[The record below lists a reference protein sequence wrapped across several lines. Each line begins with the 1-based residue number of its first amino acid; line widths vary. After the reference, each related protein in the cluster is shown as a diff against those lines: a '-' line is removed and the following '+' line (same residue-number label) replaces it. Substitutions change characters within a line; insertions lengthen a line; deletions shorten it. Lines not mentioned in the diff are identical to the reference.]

1 MERAKPR
8 VGLFLTC
15 LVDFFRPSV
24 GRAARRLLERAGADV
39 VTPPGAVCCGQPAYN
54 SGDRKT
60 AQALAERVIAALAP
74 FDQVVVPSGSCAGML
89 RVHYPK
95 LFPGRKDAAAL
106 AAKTREL
113 SEYLAQQP
121 GFVPPGK
128 RAAAVAYHDSCS
140 SLRELGVAAAPR
152 ALLRNAGVAVREL
165 NAAQACCG
173 FGGTFCV
180 KYPEISARMA
190 AEKCAAVTESGAKLL
205 VGADLGCLLHLAG
218 TLKRQGA
225 PIEVRHLAEVLD
237 DKTTGA
243 AIGEGAP

>member
-15 LVDFFRPSV
+15 LVDFFRPSI
-24 GRAARRLLERAGADV
+24 GRAARRLLELSGAEV
-39 VTPPGAVCCGQPAYN
+39 VTPWGAVCCGQPAYN

-60 AQALAERVIAALAP
+60 AQALAERAIDALAP
-74 FDQVVVPSGSCAGML
+74 FDFVVVPSGSCAGML
-89 RVHYPK
+89 RVHYPR
-95 LFPGRKDAAAL
+95 LLPGRKDAAAL

-121 GFVPPGK
+121 GFLPPGNGA
-128 RAAAVAYHDSCS
+128 RIAAYHDSCS
-140 SLRELGVAAAPR
+140 NLRELQNVTAPR
-152 ALLRNAGVAVREL
+152 ALLKAAGAELREL
-165 NAAQACCG
+165 GDTQACCG

-190 AEKCAAVTESGAKLL
+190 AEKCAAVAGSGAEVL

-218 TLKRQGA
+218 TLKRQGS
-225 PIEVRHLAEVLD
+225 PVEVRHLAEALSD
-237 DKTTGA
+237 ETPGP
-243 AIGEGAP
+243 AIGDA